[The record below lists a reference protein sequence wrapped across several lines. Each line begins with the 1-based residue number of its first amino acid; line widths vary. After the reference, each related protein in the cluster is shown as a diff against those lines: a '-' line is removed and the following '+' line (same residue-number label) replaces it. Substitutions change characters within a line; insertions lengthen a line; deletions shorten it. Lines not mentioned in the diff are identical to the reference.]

1 MTTTNEQD
9 IIEAI
14 RMFIGK
20 DEDPLDVEE
29 PLPEEETSPGIKVR
43 VKTEPPSVKIN
54 IKNRSEFIYKSVEV
68 WMETI

>member
-20 DEDPLDVEE
+20 DEVPLDVEE
-29 PLPEEETSPGIKVR
+29 PLPEEEEPSGIKVR
-43 VKTEPPSVKIN
+43 VKAPELPVKIRYP
-54 IKNRSEFIYKSVEV
+54 KNPVSK
-68 WMETI
+68 